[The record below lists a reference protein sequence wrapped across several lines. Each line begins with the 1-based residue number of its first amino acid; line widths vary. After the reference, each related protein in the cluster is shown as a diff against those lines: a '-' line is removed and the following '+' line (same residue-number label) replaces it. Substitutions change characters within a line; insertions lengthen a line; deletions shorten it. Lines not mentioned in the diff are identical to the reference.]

1 MEAPEHE
8 NVPEEDGN
16 DSNEV
21 NGNLDK
27 EDKDS
32 IRIPNIT
39 DEEEAAAA
47 LEANA
52 AGNFT
57 PSANQTRSE
66 SRTNFPDDETI
77 PDGPVENDKA
87 WNCNN
92 HLEFGGRP
100 IPGFDFWKNISRLP
114 VSYRKEQ
121 GLRRWRV
128 EKDLAHHSGTC
139 IHWKH
144 VGSSC
149 IRVNNPAEQQKS
161 VVWMRGME
169 RDGGIS
175 MRQRVVVRQN
185 DLNNRFPQERHFSKF
200 KFHRHEVGERR
211 NQQMKPVKE
220 EDNEY
225 KEVGTR
231 NPFMQADMVLGM
243 AKLREERV
251 KDALG
256 GDVKGKK

>member
-32 IRIPNIT
+32 IRIHNIT

-47 LEANA
+47 LEA
-52 AGNFT
+52 
-57 PSANQTRSE
+57 
-66 SRTNFPDDETI
+66 
-77 PDGPVENDKA
+77 KA

-92 HLEFGGRP
+92 HLEFGGWP

-175 MRQRVVVRQN
+175 MLQRVVVRQN